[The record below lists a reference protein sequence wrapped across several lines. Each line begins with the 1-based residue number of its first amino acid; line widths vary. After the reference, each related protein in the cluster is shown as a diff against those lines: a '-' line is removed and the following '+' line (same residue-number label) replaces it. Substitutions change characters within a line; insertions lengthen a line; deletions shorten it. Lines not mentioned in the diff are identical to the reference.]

1 MSTRTIAIICG
12 FFVALFYS
20 YNFTAAKQVTP
31 EHIGPLGLTWYRV
44 VVTCAIFWTISLFA
58 GPKEKVTFK
67 ELPLL
72 ALAAFCG
79 VGFNMITFMWGLS
92 LTSPIS
98 ASVLMVST
106 PIIVLVLSAIFLK
119 ERLFATR
126 ITGILI
132 GFSGAAL
139 LILLSTGAGTEA
151 THPTLG
157 NLLIFVNAVS
167 YAFYI
172 LLAKKLTAKYHVF
185 TLMKWLYFFGV
196 LFITP
201 FGIIQGLAFD
211 FSMAST
217 TTLLHIAYVILFATF
232 GTYMLNII
240 AIRTLKPSVVAVF
253 VYLQPLL
260 ATLIAVGLGTDF
272 ITWQK
277 AIAGLLIFTGVFLT
291 GLKNK
296 KVVKIA
302 SSSP

>member
-1 MSTRTIAIICG
+1 MSKRTVAIICG
-12 FFVALFYS
+12 FFVALFYA
-20 YNFTAAKQVTP
+20 YNFTAAKEVTP
-31 EHIGPLGLTWYRV
+31 EHVGPFGLVWYRV
-44 VVTCAIFWTISLFA
+44 VVTCAIFWIISLFA
-58 GPKEKVTFK
+58 GPKEKVPFK
-67 ELPLL
+67 ELPLI

-79 VGFNMITFMWGLS
+79 VGFNMVTFMWGLS

-106 PIIVLVLSAIFLK
+106 PIIVLVLSALFLK
-119 ERLFATR
+119 ERLHTLR
-126 ITGILI
+126 IIGILI

-139 LILLSTGAGTEA
+139 LTLLSTGAGAEA
-151 THPTLG
+151 KDPFLG
-157 NLLIFVNAVS
+157 NILVLVNAIS

-172 LLAKKLTAKYHVF
+172 LLAKRLTAKYHVF

-201 FGIIQGLAFD
+201 FGIMQGLD
-211 FSMAST
+211 FEFSTAST
-217 TTLLHIAYVILFATF
+217 ETLLNIGYVILFATF

-260 ATLIAVGLGTDF
+260 ATLIAVGLDKDV

-277 AIAGLLIFTGVFLT
+277 SIAGFLIFLGVFLT
-291 GLKNK
+291 GIK
-296 KVVKIA
+296 KK
-302 SSSP
+302 

>member
-1 MSTRTIAIICG
+1 MSKRSIAIICG
-12 FFVALFYS
+12 FFVALFYA
-20 YNFTAAKQVTP
+20 YNFTAAKEVTP
-31 EHIGPLGLTWYRV
+31 EFIGPFGLTWYRV
-44 VVTCAIFWTISLFA
+44 VVTCAIFWLISLFA
-58 GPKEKVTFK
+58 GVKEKI
-67 ELPLL
+67 PLREFPL
-72 ALAAFCG
+72 IALAAFCG
-79 VGFNMITFMWGLS
+79 VGFNMVTFMWGLS

-126 ITGILI
+126 IIGILV

-139 LILLSTGAGTEA
+139 LIFLSTGKGAEA
-151 THPTLG
+151 SNPLLG
-157 NLLIFVNAVS
+157 NALIFINAVS

-196 LFITP
+196 IFITP
-201 FGIIQGLAFD
+201 FGIMQGLEFEFAQ
-211 FSMAST
+211 AST
-217 TTLLHIAYVILFATF
+217 ETLLNIGYVILFATF

-260 ATLIAVGLGTDF
+260 ATLIAVGLGKDM

-277 AIAGLLIFTGVFLT
+277 AVAGLLIFTGVFLT
-291 GLKNK
+291 GLKRNK
-296 KVVKIA
+296 KQLPYKQN
-302 SSSP
+302 

>member
-1 MSTRTIAIICG
+1 MSKRTIAIICG
-12 FFVALFYS
+12 FFVALFYA
-20 YNFTAAKQVTP
+20 YNFTAAKEVTP
-31 EHIGPLGLTWYRV
+31 EFIGPFGLTWYRV
-44 VVTCAIFWTISLFA
+44 IVTCAIFWLISIFA
-58 GPKEKVTFK
+58 GPKEKVPLK
-67 ELPLL
+67 ELPII

-79 VGFNMITFMWGLS
+79 VGFNMVTFMWGLS

-126 ITGILI
+126 IVGILV

-139 LILLSTGAGTEA
+139 LIFLSTGAGAEA
-151 THPTLG
+151 SNPTLG
-157 NLLIFVNAVS
+157 NLLIFVNAIS

-172 LLAKKLTAKYHVF
+172 LLAKKLTAKFHVF

-196 LFITP
+196 IFITP
-201 FGIIQGLAFD
+201 FGIIQGLEFEI
-211 FSMAST
+211 STAST
-217 TTLLHIAYVILFATF
+217 STLLNIGYVILFATF

-260 ATLIAVGLGTDF
+260 ATLIAIGLGKDM

-277 AIAGLLIFTGVFLT
+277 AVAGLLIFTGVFLT
-291 GLKNK
+291 GLKK
-296 KVVKIA
+296 KNNR
-302 SSSP
+302 

>member
-1 MSTRTIAIICG
+1 MNARSIAIICG
-12 FFVALFYS
+12 FFVALFYA
-20 YNFTAAKQVTP
+20 YNFTAAKEVTP
-31 EHIGPLGLTWYRV
+31 LYIGPFGLTWYRV
-44 VVTCAIFWTISLFA
+44 IVTCAIFWIISLFA
-58 GPKEKVTFK
+58 GPKEKIPFK
-67 ELPLL
+67 ELPLI

-79 VGFNMITFMWGLS
+79 VGFNMVTFMWGLS
-92 LTSPIS
+92 LTSPIN

-126 ITGILI
+126 IIGILI

-139 LILLSTGAGTEA
+139 LIFLSTGAGAEA
-151 THPTLG
+151 SNPTLG
-157 NLLIFVNAVS
+157 NLLIFLNAFS
-167 YAFYI
+167 YSFYI
-172 LLAKKLTAKYHVF
+172 LLAKRLTAKYHVF

-201 FGIIQGLAFD
+201 FGITQGLAFD
-211 FSMAST
+211 FSIAST
-217 TTLLHIAYVILFATF
+217 TTLLNIGYVILFATF

-260 ATLIAVGLGTDF
+260 ATFIAVGLGKDI

-277 AIAGLLIFTGVFLT
+277 AVAGLLIFSGVFLT
-291 GLKNK
+291 GLKK
-296 KVVKIA
+296 KNA
-302 SSSP
+302 

>member
-1 MSTRTIAIICG
+1 MISKRSVAILCG
-12 FFVALFYS
+12 FFVALFYA
-20 YNFTAAKQVTP
+20 YNFTAAKEATP
-31 EHIGPLGLTWYRV
+31 EHIGPFGLTWYRV
-44 VVTCAIFWTISLFA
+44 LVTCAIFWIISLFA
-58 GPKEKVTFK
+58 GPKEKMSWK
-67 ELPLL
+67 ELPPI

-79 VGFNMITFMWGLS
+79 VGFNMVTFMWGLS

-126 ITGILI
+126 LIGILI

-139 LILLSTGAGTEA
+139 LIFLSTGKGAEA
-151 THPTLG
+151 PNPLLG
-157 NLLIFVNAVS
+157 NLLIFVNATS

-172 LLAKKLTAKYHVF
+172 LLAKRLTAKYHVF
-185 TLMKWLYFFGV
+185 TLMKWLYLFGL

-201 FGIIQGLAFD
+201 FGIQQGLEFNIA
-211 FSMAST
+211 AAT
-217 TTLLHIAYVILFATF
+217 PHVLLNIGYVVIFATF

-260 ATLIAVGLGTDF
+260 ATLIAVGLGKDLL
-272 ITWQK
+272 TWQK
-277 AIAGLLIFTGVFLT
+277 AVAGLLIFAGVFLT
-291 GLKNK
+291 GLKK
-296 KVVKIA
+296 KEKSVND
-302 SSSP
+302 

>member
-1 MSTRTIAIICG
+1 MSKRSIAIICG
-12 FFVALFYS
+12 FFVALFYA
-20 YNFTAAKQVTP
+20 YNFTAAKEVTP
-31 EHIGPLGLTWYRV
+31 EFIGPFGLTWYRV
-44 VVTCAIFWTISLFA
+44 VVTCAIFWLISLFA
-58 GPKEKVTFK
+58 GVKEKI
-67 ELPLL
+67 PLREFPL
-72 ALAAFCG
+72 IALAAFCG
-79 VGFNMITFMWGLS
+79 VGFNMVTFMWGLS

-126 ITGILI
+126 IIGILV

-139 LILLSTGAGTEA
+139 LIFLSTGKGAEA
-151 THPTLG
+151 SNPLLG
-157 NLLIFVNAVS
+157 NALIFINAVS

-196 LFITP
+196 IFITP
-201 FGIIQGLAFD
+201 FGIMQGLEFEFAQ
-211 FSMAST
+211 AST
-217 TTLLHIAYVILFATF
+217 ETLLNIGYVILFATF

-260 ATLIAVGLGTDF
+260 ATLIAVGLGKDM

-277 AIAGLLIFTGVFLT
+277 AVAGLLIFTGVFLT
-291 GLKNK
+291 GLKRNK
-296 KVVKIA
+296 KQLPYKQ
-302 SSSP
+302 S

>member
-1 MSTRTIAIICG
+1 MSKRSIAIICG
-12 FFVALFYS
+12 FFVALFYA
-20 YNFTAAKQVTP
+20 YNFTAAKEVTP
-31 EHIGPLGLTWYRV
+31 EYIGPFGLTWYRV
-44 VVTCAIFWTISLFA
+44 IVTCAIFWLISLFA
-58 GPKEKVTFK
+58 GIKEKVSLR
-67 ELPLL
+67 EMPLI

-79 VGFNMITFMWGLS
+79 VGFNMVTFMWGLS

-126 ITGILI
+126 IIGILV

-139 LILLSTGAGTEA
+139 LIFLSTDKGAEA
-151 THPTLG
+151 SNPLLG
-157 NLLIFVNAVS
+157 NALIFINAVS

-172 LLAKKLTAKYHVF
+172 LLAKKLTARYHVF
-185 TLMKWLYFFGV
+185 TLMKWLYFFGL

-201 FGIIQGLAFD
+201 FGITQGLEFD
-211 FSMAST
+211 FGTASSET
-217 TTLLHIAYVILFATF
+217 VLNIGYVILFATF

-260 ATLIAVGLGTDF
+260 ATLIAVGLDKDI

-277 AIAGLLIFTGVFLT
+277 AVAGILIFTGVFLT
-291 GLKNK
+291 GLKRDKKQLPYNK
-296 KVVKIA
+296 
-302 SSSP
+302 

>member
-1 MSTRTIAIICG
+1 MSKRSIAIICG
-12 FFVALFYS
+12 FFVALFYA
-20 YNFTAAKQVTP
+20 YNFTAAKEVTP
-31 EHIGPLGLTWYRV
+31 EHIGPFGLTWYRV
-44 VVTCAIFWTISLFA
+44 IVTCAIFWVISLFA
-58 GPKEKVTFK
+58 GKKEKV
-67 ELPLL
+67 PLREFPL
-72 ALAAFCG
+72 IALAAFCG
-79 VGFNMITFMWGLS
+79 VGFNMVTFMWGLS

-126 ITGILI
+126 IIGILV

-139 LILLSTGAGTEA
+139 LIFLSTGKGAEA
-151 THPTLG
+151 SNPLLG
-157 NLLIFVNAVS
+157 NALIFINAVS

-201 FGIIQGLAFD
+201 FGIVQGLD
-211 FSMAST
+211 FEFAKAST
-217 TTLLHIAYVILFATF
+217 ETLLNIGYVILFATF

-260 ATLIAVGLGTDF
+260 ATLIAVGLGKDM

-277 AIAGLLIFTGVFLT
+277 AVAGILIFTGVFLT
-291 GLKNK
+291 GLKRDKKQLPYNK
-296 KVVKIA
+296 D
-302 SSSP
+302 